1 MFFDSFV
8 LFTRTNIHT
17 AAASAL
23 AAAAEAAHHE
33 IITKKLT
40 FKQQYGI
47 CIQWQTKQ

>member
-8 LFTRTNIHT
+8 FFTRTNIHT
-17 AAASAL
+17 AAAL